1 MLNSKLIAF
10 WLKYKG
16 KMQGD
21 IFQVDKEPL
30 LNLPIINIDNNL
42 QKPFISLVDEILE
55 AKQKINDYKN
65 ILDEAIKNNNFDR
78 EIALK
83 KELENLENIYTTNEK
98 TIDQM
103 VYKLYDLNEDEIKI
117 VKGI

>member
-1 MLNSKLIAF
+1 MSFILDKFKSFNSKNAIVF
-10 WLKYKG
+10 EDTIYTY
-16 KMQGD
+16 
-21 IFQVDKEPL
+21 EE
-30 LNLPIINIDNNL
+30 
-42 QKPFISLVDEILE
+42 FI
-55 AKQKINDYKN
+55 KQIKDYKN

-83 KELENLENIYTTNEK
+83 KELQNLENIYTTNEK

-117 VKGI
+117 VESI